1 MIVFLSQSLAE
12 SLAEEVHC
20 LGVSFKFADKVARI
34 RWAVPKVTPVLA
46 VTGLLEEVREDD
58 EDELLKGAAISSIPL
73 QERVFLE
80 RTQLSL

>member
-1 MIVFLSQSLAE
+1 
-12 SLAEEVHC
+12 
-20 LGVSFKFADKVARI
+20 
-34 RWAVPKVTPVLA
+34 VLA

-73 QERVFLE
+73 EERVFLE